1 MRYFFRSRIPEPR
14 TVLLVESGSRSVME
28 KAYARMT
35 PIFSQAR
42 FELCTCF
49 PGVPAP
55 GGFERV
61 YRVTEATDAA
71 SKWNMLLAM
80 RRSRPPVAALLFT
93 TDPILFR
100 WKLLLMLLLPSKL
113 LVVNEN
119 ADFFWLDWSNR
130 DLIRRFL
137 GARLDVEGA
146 ELLRAAFRL
155 LLFPF
160 AFTFL
165 ACYAL
170 FAYLGRWLRLLSWS
184 LSRRS

>member
-1 MRYFFRSRIPEPR
+1 
-14 TVLLVESGSRSVME
+14 
-28 KAYARMT
+28 
-35 PIFSQAR
+35 
-42 FELCTCF
+42 
-49 PGVPAP
+49 
-55 GGFERV
+55 
-61 YRVTEATDAA
+61 
-71 SKWNMLLAM
+71 MLLAM

-130 DLIRRFL
+130 GVIRRFL

-155 LLFPF
+155 LLLPF

-184 LSRRS
+184 LSSRS